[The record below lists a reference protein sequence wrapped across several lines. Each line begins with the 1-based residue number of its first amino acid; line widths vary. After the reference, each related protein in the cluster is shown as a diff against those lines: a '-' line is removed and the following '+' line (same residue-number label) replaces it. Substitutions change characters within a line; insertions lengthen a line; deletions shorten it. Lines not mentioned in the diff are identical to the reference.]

1 MRAALILVLT
11 LALSASSLADGQV
24 QRDIVYTPPGW
35 PQELAADLHLPS
47 GRGPHPAVLVIHG
60 GGWERRT
67 RADMESIAARLA
79 ARGFVA
85 MNVSYRFAPTHLF
98 PAQVHDLQHAVRWL
112 RAAAPRYDIDPK
124 RIGAFG
130 YSAGAHLAA
139 MLGTISDGDALDRPY
154 GGADTRLQAV
164 VAGGTP
170 SDLRKFTGGRLVP
183 QFLGAKLQEKPELF
197 ALASPIVHVTP
208 GDAPMFLYHGGGD
221 TLVDLSHAE
230 DLKRALDEAK
240 VRAELRVV
248 PVLGHVLTFMLA
260 RGTEDEAMDFLA
272 GVLARE

>member
-1 MRAALILVLT
+1 MRAALILLFT
-11 LALSASSLADGQV
+11 FALSGSSLADGQV
-24 QRDIVYTPPGW
+24 ERDVVYSPAGW
-35 PQELAADLHLPS
+35 PQELAADIHLPA
-47 GRGPHPAVLVIHG
+47 GRGPHAAVLVIHG

-67 RADMESIAARLA
+67 RADMESIAVRLA
-79 ARGFVA
+79 AKGFVA
-85 MNVSYRFAPTHLF
+85 MNVSYRFAPAYRF

-112 RAAAPRYDIDPK
+112 RAAAPRYNIDPK

-139 MLGTISDGDALDRPY
+139 MLGTISDGDELDRPH

-183 QFLGAKLQEKPELF
+183 QFIGHKLQEKPELF
-197 ALASPIVHVTP
+197 ALASPIVHVTRDDP
-208 GDAPMFLYHGGGD
+208 PMFLYHGGGD
-221 TLVDLSHAE
+221 TLVDVSHAE
-230 DLKRALDEAK
+230 DMKRALDEAK

-248 PVLGHVLTFMLA
+248 PVIGHVLTFMFA
-260 RGTEDEAMDFLA
+260 RGTEDEGMDFLA
-272 GVLARE
+272 QVLARE

>member
-1 MRAALILVLT
+1 MRAALILL
-11 LALSASSLADGQV
+11 LAVVSCSGLRASSQIE
-24 QRDIVYTPPGW
+24 RDVVYTPAGW
-35 PQELAADLHLPS
+35 PQALAADLYLPS
-47 GRGPHPAVLVIHG
+47 GRGPHPAVVVIHG

-67 RADMESIAARLA
+67 RADMESIAERLA

-85 MNVSYRFAPTHLF
+85 MNVSYRFAPAHRF

-112 RAAAPRYDIDPK
+112 RAAAPRYNIDPK

-139 MLGTISDGDALDRPY
+139 MLGTISDGDELDRPH

-197 ALASPIVHVTP
+197 ALASPVVHVSR
-208 GDAPMFLYHGGGD
+208 GDAPMFIYHGGGD

-230 DLKRALDEAK
+230 DLKRALDDAK

-248 PVLGHVLTFMLA
+248 PVIGHVLTFMLA
-260 RGTEDEAMDFLA
+260 RGTEDEAIEFLWQ
-272 GVLARE
+272 VLARE

>member
-1 MRAALILVLT
+1 VQV
-11 LALSASSLADGQV
+11 ADDGVVEGLDPGPV
-24 QRDIVYTPPGW
+24 Q
-35 PQELAADLHLPS
+35 ADVV
-47 GRGPHPAVLVIHG
+47 RGP
-60 GGWERRT
+60 
-67 RADMESIAARLA
+67 ADAE
-79 ARGFVA
+79 G
-85 MNVSYRFAPTHLF
+85 
-98 PAQVHDLQHAVRWL
+98 
-112 RAAAPRYDIDPK
+112 AAAGGQLPDEVGQPVVV
-124 RIGAFG
+124 AVA
-130 YSAGAHLAA
+130 AG
-139 MLGTISDGDALDRPY
+139 
-154 GGADTRLQAV
+154 LQAV

>member
-1 MRAALILVLT
+1 MRAALVLL
-11 LALSASSLADGQV
+11 LAVVFPAASQFDAQIHREV
-24 QRDIVYTPPGW
+24 VYTPPGW
-35 PQELAADLHLPS
+35 PQELAADLHLPA

-67 RADMESIAARLA
+67 RADMESIAVRLA

-85 MNVSYRFAPTHLF
+85 MNVSYRFAPAHKF
-98 PAQVHDLQHAVRWL
+98 PAQVHDMQHAVRWL
-112 RAAAPRYDIDPK
+112 RAAAPRYNIDPK

-139 MLGTISDGDALDRPY
+139 MLGTISEGDELDRPY

-183 QFLGAKLQEKPELF
+183 QFLGYKLQEKPELF
-197 ALASPIVHVTP
+197 ALASPVVHVTP
-208 GDAPMFLYHGGGD
+208 GDAPMFIYHGGGD

-230 DLKRALDEAK
+230 DLKRALDDAK

-248 PVLGHVLTFMLA
+248 PVIGHVLTFMLA
-260 RGTEDEAMDFLA
+260 RGTEDEGMDFLA
-272 GVLARE
+272 EVLKRE